1 MLLTCS
7 QITELDNNR
16 NATTEIGK
24 FKLYSYYIH
33 ACSSQYIEIYTVVS
47 IQRYIQQSVYRNIYS
62 IVSVLRQ
69 KRNMTFLWGLYM
81 HSHRYSLDFSCC
93 IGCTLTFYIS
103 ICTDLNT
110 AYGMLILLQSLFVL
124 PLYWTSIA
132 VMYCAVFN

>member
-47 IQRYIQQSVYRNIYS
+47 I
-62 IVSVLRQ
+62 
-69 KRNMTFLWGLYM
+69 
-81 HSHRYSLDFSCC
+81 
-93 IGCTLTFYIS
+93 
-103 ICTDLNT
+103 
-110 AYGMLILLQSLFVL
+110 
-124 PLYWTSIA
+124 
-132 VMYCAVFN
+132 